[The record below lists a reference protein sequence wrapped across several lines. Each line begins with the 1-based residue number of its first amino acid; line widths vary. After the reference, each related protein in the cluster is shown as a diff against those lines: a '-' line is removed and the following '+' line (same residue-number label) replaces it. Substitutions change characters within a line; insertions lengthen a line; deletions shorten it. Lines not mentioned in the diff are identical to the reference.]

1 MNTEIL
7 GLIAGLLTT
16 SSFALQV
23 ARSLKTRDTRSISL
37 GMYSMFA
44 SGIVLWVIYGVLLES
59 FSIIFWNVIAL
70 GLALTMIVLKRR
82 FG

>member
-1 MNTEIL
+1 MTTELL

-37 GMYSMFA
+37 GMYGLFA
-44 SGIVLWVIYGVLLES
+44 FGVMLWIVYGVLLES

-70 GLALTMIVLKRR
+70 ALALTMTLLNRR